1 MEGFT
6 DGGPHWKIWLVCF
19 IRKPLITVFFGAGWM
34 LRRILDSFAGRG
46 QPGCQPSASQKRKEG
61 WDFDNQCAPSA
72 SPPLQCRVRPS
83 LCLVFPGPRCSTLPL
98 LRGDTPGF
106 CPLWSWEGE
115 LGGLRLLRRAF
126 NTPISAPFFSTSK
139 GAWCCWLLSLSKA
152 YGGNLGFPTTGSRLL
167 NQFLLL
173 FHCRAPNIFLSR
185 SLRSVDLRLGN
196 HFPVTS
202 VWFWEKMEVN
212 IV

>member
-34 LRRILDSFAGRG
+34 RRRILDSFAGRG

-126 NTPISAPFFSTSK
+126 NHACFCPLFLHIQRSLVLLAPEPLEGIWWEFGLPHRWVTFAKSVPSP
-139 GAWCCWLLSLSKA
+139 LSL
-152 YGGNLGFPTTGSRLL
+152 
-167 NQFLLL
+167 
-173 FHCRAPNIFLSR
+173 
-185 SLRSVDLRLGN
+185 
-196 HFPVTS
+196 
-202 VWFWEKMEVN
+202 
-212 IV
+212 